1 MKRVGD
7 SLMGKRK
14 IEVNV
19 PDNLEMLIES
29 LAKFLHKK
37 PEDLLKQV
45 ALEGVKALP
54 DSLEKYVDP
63 ETIRKIY
70 KV

>member
-1 MKRVGD
+1 
-7 SLMGKRK
+7 MGKRK

-19 PDNLEMLIES
+19 PDNLDGLIES

-37 PEDLLKQV
+37 PDHLLSQI

-54 DSLEKYVDP
+54 NSLEKYVDP
-63 ETIRKIY
+63 ETIRKLY